1 MRPKTFTYN
10 QMIQFFIDINL
21 PLTEEQVHIIGMLH
35 KNELIQ
41 LENARERAR
50 EKRAEKKAKKNSKR
64 IKRKLSIITINP
76 AFQSK

>member
-1 MRPKTFTYN
+1 MSPKTFTYN
-10 QMIQFFIDINL
+10 QMIQFFNDINL

-41 LENARERAR
+41 LEKARERAR
-50 EKRAEKKAKKNSKR
+50 EKRAEKKAKR